1 MSEGNRPVENE
12 KGKNDSVAFQNVYKD
27 TQNHQWQTRHQL
39 RRRRPPLTRT
49 RFFGRLFQ
57 LGSG

>member
-12 KGKNDSVAFQNVYKD
+12 KGENDSVTFQNVYKN

-39 RRRRPPLTRT
+39 RRR
-49 RFFGRLFQ
+49 
-57 LGSG
+57 